1 MLRSMTGY
9 GRAEVTIGEKLLMV
23 EIRSLNGKQ
32 IDLLLKVPSP
42 VKPFEFEIRNIINE
56 QLSRGS
62 IECTISIKLN
72 GSAKPSSINLDLVK
86 SYFHQLKSLANE
98 LHTDDQQ
105 LLASILR
112 LPDVVAASTDVISP
126 SEWEALQKV
135 IQEAINMLNKH
146 RTDEGAALE
155 KELLLRISNIEAL
168 QQKVL
173 ELDPARKVKIRENLL
188 KLLQENVS
196 KESGVDMNRFE
207 QELIYYIEKIDL
219 TEEQV
224 RLSNHCQYFR
234 SLLAEKELS
243 KGRKLSFLLQ
253 EIGREI
259 NTTGSK
265 AYDANIQKSVVE
277 MKDELEKA
285 KEQVLNV
292 L

>member
-9 GRAEVTIGEKLLMV
+9 GRAERSINEKNFLI

-32 IDLLLKVPSP
+32 FELLLKLPLQL
-42 VKPFEFEIRNIINE
+42 KPFEFEIRSM
-56 QLSRGS
+56 LSEKLVRGS
-62 IECTISIKLN
+62 VECTVSIKQH
-72 GSAKPSSINLDLVK
+72 GAAKPSSINLDLAA
-86 SYFHQLKSLANE
+86 SYFKQLKSLADQLE
-98 LHTDDQQ
+98 TDDSQ

-112 LPDVVAASTDVISP
+112 LPEVVANSTDVMGDA
-126 SEWEALQKV
+126 EWLVFKEVL
-135 IQEAINMLNKH
+135 QEAMVMINKH
-146 RTDEGAALE
+146 RMDEGAALE
-155 KELLLRISNIEAL
+155 KELLLRIANIEES
-168 QQKVL
+168 QKKVIA
-173 ELDPARKVKIRENLL
+173 LDPSRKVKIRESIL
-188 KLLQENVS
+188 KLLDEQVGKDN
-196 KESGVDMNRFE
+196 VDMNRFE

-224 RLSNHCQYFR
+224 RLTNHCTYFR
-234 SLLAEKELS
+234 TLLNEQEIA

-265 AYDANIQKSVVE
+265 AYDAEIQKSVVE

-285 KEQVLNV
+285 KEQVLNI

>member
-9 GRAEVTIGEKLLMV
+9 GRAERSINEKNFLI

-32 IDLLLKVPSP
+32 FELLLKLPLQL
-42 VKPFEFEIRNIINE
+42 KPFEFEIRSM
-56 QLSRGS
+56 LSEKLVRGS
-62 IECTISIKLN
+62 VECTVSIKQH
-72 GSAKPSSINLDLVK
+72 GAAKPSSINLDLAA
-86 SYFHQLKSLANE
+86 SYFKQLKSLADQLE
-98 LHTDDQQ
+98 TDDSQ

-112 LPDVVAASTDVISP
+112 LPEVVANSTDVMGDT
-126 SEWEALQKV
+126 EWLVFKEVL
-135 IQEAINMLNKH
+135 QEAMVMINKH
-146 RTDEGAALE
+146 RMDEGAALE
-155 KELLLRISNIEAL
+155 KELLLRIANIEES
-168 QQKVL
+168 QKKVIA
-173 ELDPARKVKIRENLL
+173 LDPSRKVKIRESIL
-188 KLLQENVS
+188 KLLDEQVGKDN
-196 KESGVDMNRFE
+196 VDMNRFE

-224 RLSNHCQYFR
+224 RLTNHCTYFR
-234 SLLAEKELS
+234 TLLNEQEIA

-265 AYDANIQKSVVE
+265 AYDPEIQKSVVE

-285 KEQVLNV
+285 KEQVLNI